1 MKFIKAST
9 FGILAG
15 GILTGALVTMGL
27 AGHADAQFYKGKRV
41 NVIINY
47 SAGGNTDIQGRSV
60 LRHMKKHVPGE
71 PRFLVRNISGAGGIV
86 GVNFLGE
93 VAKRDGYT
101 IGIFTIPIMAQIMR
115 APELRVDLRK
125 LQMVG
130 AIAQQTISHVRKDI
144 IPGGIQKWTDFTK
157 ITKTIRTAGHGPQ
170 SSKDIRL
177 RMFMEAL
184 NIPYE
189 HVTGYKSAGKIRTA
203 IMKNEIQLTAD
214 SMTGYFARV
223 VPNLVTPGISVPLW
237 HIGLP
242 TADGKDLKCHPALK
256 QFPCFIEAYEHKF
269 GKGARPKGMPFKA
282 MVVIAGTRSLLRII
296 VFPDGAPK
304 ASLETMRAAW
314 VKTMSDEGYLA
325 EFRKQNGSELDGL
338 TGAGAQKTL
347 QSVATVDP
355 AVQKWLLD
363 YANKGRK

>member
-9 FGILAG
+9 FAV
-15 GILTGALVTMGL
+15 LTGALATMGL
-27 AGHADAQFYKGKRV
+27 AGAADAQFYKGKRV

-47 SAGGNTDIQGRSV
+47 AAGGNTDIQGRSV
-60 LRHMKKHVPGE
+60 LRHMEQYVPGK

-101 IGIFTIPIMAQIMR
+101 IGIFTIPIMAQIMQ

-130 AIAQQTISHVRKDI
+130 AIAQQTISHIRKDV
-144 IPGGIQKWTDFTK
+144 IPGGMKTWQDFTK
-157 ITKTIRTAGHGPQ
+157 ITKTIKTAGHGPQ
-170 SSKDIRL
+170 SSKDLRL

-184 NIPYE
+184 QIPYE

-203 IMKNEIQLTAD
+203 ILKNEIQLTAD

-223 VPNLVTPGISVPLW
+223 VPNLIKPGISMPLW

-242 TADGKDLKCHPALK
+242 TPDGKDLRCHPALK
-256 QFPCFIEAYEHKF
+256 QFPCFIQAYEYKF

-282 MVVIAGTRSLLRII
+282 MVVIAGTRELLRII
-296 VFPDGAPK
+296 VLPEGAPK
-304 ASLETMRAAW
+304 AALDTMRAAW
-314 VKTMSDEGYLA
+314 VKTMKDEAYLA
-325 EFRKQNGSELDGL
+325 EFRKQNGSELDGS
-338 TGAGAQKTL
+338 TGEEAQTTL
-347 QSVATVDP
+347 NRVATVDP
-355 AVQKWLLD
+355 AVQKWLLA
-363 YANKGRK
+363 YAEKGKK